1 MNLQPITRRS
11 PDSDEHLDPWP
22 LRGRAVGE
30 IVVSYVILTAI
41 GLLLGW
47 ILLGPLSDT
56 ALADWDESI
65 ALWFAE
71 QRTETMNVWSNV
83 ASALSDTYTIII
95 GLLILVPT
103 FAWVWKRWR
112 ESLTLGI
119 GLALESLVF
128 LTVSLT
134 VGRDR
139 PPVEQLDASPPT
151 ASFPSGHTG
160 AAFAFYW
167 AIALIVYWNTDNKV
181 LRAIFTTIAIV
192 IPPLVAIS
200 RMYRGMHF
208 ITDVTVG
215 ATLGVVCTLV
225 AAYIVTRAVDRH
237 AESEEPA

>member
-1 MNLQPITRRS
+1 MTLEPITRRS
-11 PDSDEHLDPWP
+11 ADSDDHLDPWP
-22 LRGRAVGE
+22 LRSRALGE
-30 IVVSYVILTAI
+30 IVGAYVLLTAI
-41 GLLLGW
+41 GLTLGW
-47 ILLGPLSDT
+47 ILLGPLGDSP
-56 ALADWDESI
+56 LADLDESI

-71 QRTETMNVWSNV
+71 QRTETLNVWSNV

-181 LRAIFTTIAIV
+181 LRTVFTTIAII

-215 ATLGVVCTLV
+215 GILGVVCTLI
-225 AAYIVTRAVDRH
+225 AAFVVTRAVDRH
-237 AESEEPA
+237 PDSESSN